1 MVVRAPRRE
10 RLGRWAFAALNA
22 CAVAPLRVLARV
34 LPTLPER
41 AALGVSDA
49 IAFVIYALDA
59 RGRRAGR
66 ASLRAVFGDELSDRD
81 RRRILRG
88 SYRTAILAE
97 VLLFHVQ
104 PMTPARW
111 RRYVR
116 VPEDVAARSRAAT
129 SGSKTFVFVSAHFG
143 NWEMLHAGR
152 GALPFAVPTD
162 YLAETTGWPA
172 VDAFFQTLRT
182 HGGEGAAAFR
192 KGGATA
198 LAAGLRKGRSVGFL
212 TDRNV
217 PRRYGGVYVP
227 FLGIPARTTPLAAKL
242 AFYNGAPLVVL
253 LLIPE
258 GRARWRFWAS
268 DDLMLPR
275 TGDEDA
281 DVAAATARMNDV
293 FSRVIREHPEAWCW
307 MLKRWKSRPT
317 PELGPYPAYSLLDPD

>member
-1 MVVRAPRRE
+1 MAARSPRRE
-10 RLGRWAFAALNA
+10 RLHRWVYAALNA
-22 CAVAPLRVLARV
+22 LAVAPLRVLARV
-34 LPTLPER
+34 LPAMPER
-41 AALGVSDA
+41 AALGLSDA
-49 IAFVIYALDA
+49 IAWLIYVLDH
-59 RGRRAGR
+59 RGRRVGR
-66 ASLRAVFGDELSDRD
+66 ASLRAVFGDELTDGD
-81 RRRILRG
+81 RRRILRA
-88 SYRTAILAE
+88 SYRTAIQAE

-116 VPEDVAARSRAAT
+116 VPDDVAARAVASTERTKA
-129 SGSKTFVFVSAHFG
+129 FVFVSAHFG

-152 GALPFAVPTD
+152 GALPFAVPAD

-172 VDAFFQTLRT
+172 VDAFFRELRT
-182 HGGEGAAAFR
+182 HGGEGEAGFR

-198 LAAGLRKGRSVGFL
+198 LASGLRKGRSVGFL

-217 PRRYGGVYVP
+217 PRRYGGVYIP

-242 AFYNGAPLVVL
+242 AFYNRAPLIVL

-268 DDLMLPR
+268 DDLMEPR

-281 DVAAATARMNDV
+281 DVLAATARMNDV

>member
-1 MVVRAPRRE
+1 MARRSPRRE
-10 RLGRWAFAALNA
+10 RLTRRVFAILNA
-22 CAVAPLRVLARV
+22 LAVAPLRVLARV
-34 LPTLPER
+34 LPAMPER
-41 AALGVSDA
+41 AALGLSDA
-49 IAFVIYALDA
+49 VAFVLYALDH

-66 ASLRAVFGDELSDRD
+66 AGLRAVFGDELSDRD

-116 VPEDVAARSRAAT
+116 VPEDVAARAAAAT
-129 SGSKTFVFVSAHFG
+129 ATTKSFVFVSAHFG

-152 GALPFAVPTD
+152 GALPFAVPAD

-172 VDAFFQTLRT
+172 VDALFERLRD

-192 KGGATA
+192 KGGAFA

-217 PRRYGGVYVP
+217 PRRYGGIYVP

-242 AFYNGAPLVVL
+242 AYYHDAPLVVL
-253 LLIPE
+253 LLLPE

-268 DDLMLPR
+268 EDLMGPH

-317 PELGPYPAYSLLDPD
+317 PELGRYPSYSLLDPD

>member
-1 MVVRAPRRE
+1 M
-10 RLGRWAFAALNA
+10 
-22 CAVAPLRVLARV
+22 
-34 LPTLPER
+34 
-41 AALGVSDA
+41 
-49 IAFVIYALDA
+49 
-59 RGRRAGR
+59 
-66 ASLRAVFGDELSDRD
+66 FGDELTDGD

-88 SYRTAILAE
+88 SYRTAIQAE

-116 VPEDVAARSRAAT
+116 VPDEVAARARAAT
-129 SGSKTFVFVSAHFG
+129 ATSKTFVFVSAHYG

-172 VDAFFQTLRT
+172 VDAFFRDAP
-182 HGGEGAAAFR
+182 HPWRGGRRGVPQGRRDGAGVGAAQ
-192 KGGATA
+192 GP
-198 LAAGLRKGRSVGFL
+198 LVGFL

-217 PRRYGGVYVP
+217 PRRYGGVYIP

-242 AFYNGAPLVVL
+242 AFYNGAPLIVL

-268 DDLMLPR
+268 DDLMEPR

-281 DVAAATARMNDV
+281 DVLAATARMNDV

>member
-1 MVVRAPRRE
+1 VARRTPRRE
-10 RLGRWAFAALNA
+10 RFTRRVFAVLNA

-41 AALGVSDA
+41 AALGLSDA
-49 IAFVIYALDA
+49 IAFVIHALDA

-66 ASLRAVFGDELSDRD
+66 AGLRAVFGDELSDRD

-88 SYRTAILAE
+88 SYRTAIRAE

-116 VPEDVAARSRAAT
+116 VPDDVAERARAAT
-129 SGSKTFVFVSAHFG
+129 AATRSFVFVSAHFG

-152 GALPFAVPTD
+152 GAVPFAVPTD

-172 VDAFFQTLRT
+172 VDGFFQALRD

-242 AFYNGAPLVVL
+242 AYFNDVPLVVL
-253 LLIPE
+253 LLVPE
-258 GRARWRFWAS
+258 GRARWRLWVS
-268 DDLMLPR
+268 EDLMQPR
-275 TGDEDA
+275 TDDADA

-293 FSRVIREHPEAWCW
+293 FSRVIREHPDAWCW

-317 PELGPYPAYSLLDPD
+317 PELGPYPAYSLYDPD